1 MLSEYLSKD
10 VFLQAL
16 YGVYA
21 KYLHVRMA
29 CLTAVK
35 CIPSVASRSLIQNV
49 EVATSIWIALHDPEK
64 VWLTNYYSQLC
75 GVLHIL
81 FSFTLHI

>member
-1 MLSEYLSKD
+1 MLFPFCFNCFFDVLSEYLSKD

-21 KYLHVRMA
+21 KDVHVRMA

-35 CIPSVASRSLIQNV
+35 CIPSVTSRSLIQNV

-64 VWLTNYYSQLC
+64 VWFTNY
-75 GVLHIL
+75 
-81 FSFTLHI
+81 FS